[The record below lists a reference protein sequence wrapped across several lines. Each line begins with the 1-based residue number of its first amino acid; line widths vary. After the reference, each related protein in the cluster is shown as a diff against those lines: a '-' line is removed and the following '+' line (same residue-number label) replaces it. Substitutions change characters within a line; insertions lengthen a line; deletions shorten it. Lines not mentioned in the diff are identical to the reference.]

1 MKVVLYKQAVALLQG
16 SNQHTSVASLA
27 MVPLYCTYDEVRNVQ
42 HLYLNM
48 ADLKEVLSPANY
60 TLITAMLQPEEHDDK
75 YFDIVYVIELVEDE
89 ESKSEADRCK
99 SNNNN

>member
-1 MKVVLYKQAVALLQG
+1 
-16 SNQHTSVASLA
+16 
-27 MVPLYCTYDEVRNVQ
+27 
-42 HLYLNM
+42 
-48 ADLKEVLSPANY
+48 
-60 TLITAMLQPEEHDDK
+60 MLQPEEHDDK